1 MAKST
6 GKKYRLSFCIA
17 LAAMAMVAGCG
28 GGNSLGEASA
38 PVDRSPATAPAPST
52 GSISLAWVALQTN
65 ADGSALTDLAG
76 FRIYYGTASGSYSQV
91 ITISSP
97 ITTRYMIEN
106 LPPSTYYMVLKAFDT
121 NNNESQAS
129 AELSKTIN

>member
-1 MAKST
+1 MAKSPR
-6 GKKYRLSFCIA
+6 KKFRLSLCVS
-17 LAAMAMVAGCG
+17 LVAMAMVAGCG

-38 PVDRSPATAPAPST
+38 PVDGTPAAAPAPST
-52 GSISLAWVALQTN
+52 GSISLAWVAPQTN
-65 ADGSALTDLAG
+65 ADGSTLTDLAG

-97 ITTRYMIEN
+97 IATRYTIEN